1 MEKVYHSDFFAQDSC
16 EMGLNIIYKLRE
28 DGGQASAMNCK
39 EITKECK
46 T

>member
-1 MEKVYHSDFFAQDSC
+1 MR
-16 EMGLNIIYKLRE
+16 LNIIYKLRE

-39 EITKECK
+39 EITNECE